1 MRNPTIEL
9 PEPKRV
15 TGAVSSSPVPQSISE
30 SRQGLEPPAQCASCR
45 LDSQEESFD
54 MDALHLVRQKEAM
67 IDQSPSTQS
76 YAALL
81 KSIKERILT
90 AQVPI
95 VVKTSGADPH

>member
-1 MRNPTIEL
+1 
-9 PEPKRV
+9 
-15 TGAVSSSPVPQSISE
+15 
-30 SRQGLEPPAQCASCR
+30 
-45 LDSQEESFD
+45 